1 MEACDAGGALPP
13 RRHRTQLGS
22 PREGAM
28 QPVACVA
35 IIAQSHDA
43 AGVASATQTRR
54 GGAIGAR
61 GPNWGW
67 GRHS

>member
-1 MEACDAGGALPP
+1 
-13 RRHRTQLGS
+13 
-22 PREGAM
+22 M